1 MHCKKRDVYCMLD
14 EQDPLVGRGIWTNY
28 AVIFFLLYFKHLA
41 VFNAS
46 IKTYYRCQNNW
57 VIISWFILI
66 RQTVLHWLNGYQNY
80 TNTY

>member
-46 IKTYYRCQNNW
+46 IKTYYRCQNN
-57 VIISWFILI
+57 
-66 RQTVLHWLNGYQNY
+66 
-80 TNTY
+80 